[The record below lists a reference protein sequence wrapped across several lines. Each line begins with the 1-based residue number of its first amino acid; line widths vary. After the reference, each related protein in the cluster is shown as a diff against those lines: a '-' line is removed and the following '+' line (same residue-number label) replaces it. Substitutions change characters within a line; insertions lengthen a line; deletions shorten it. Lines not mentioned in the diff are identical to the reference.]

1 MSDIEKMETANG
13 GTMQFSLS
21 KTKHI
26 QTNNPAKKIEITDR
40 EAQEDLEEQALLQ
53 NQVTPTEFEDVFSDE
68 EKQEEETITESV
80 VSVEEVFKQNADMI
94 NEDFHDGTEEEP
106 EEPAN
111 PKLKK
116 AAIIVG
122 IISGAIILAAI
133 AIALIILL

>member
-80 VSVEEVFKQNADMI
+80 VSVEEVFKKNADMI